1 MLPGYVTSII
11 LHILVVV
18 FHSREAWV
26 FRAVFVLQTCGCI
39 YIPLC
44 SATALESESRVCS
57 MRVREGRWEREREVS
72 RRIGLGTLNRPNSTV
87 DSSCEWHKFIWV
99 LWTLSTMNTCEFL
112 VGSE

>member
-39 YIPLC
+39 PLC

-57 MRVREGRWEREREVS
+57 MRVREGRWEREREES
-72 RRIGLGTLNRPNSTV
+72 RQIGLGTPNSTV
-87 DSSCEWHKFIWV
+87 DSSCEWHKFH
-99 LWTLSTMNTCEFL
+99 T
-112 VGSE
+112 